1 MAPAGRQS
9 WREDGLHE
17 REGKVNMAE
26 IIVAVEGISH
36 RQVKEKGILSI
47 LSRAKEQKL
56 IWGVKINDMLYSG
69 DVSQILSSLHN
80 DYGLGIMA
88 DVKLHDIPSTMENSI
103 ATLVGAGADI
113 ITIHCSSN
121 FRPRNE
127 EILRHLAGVT
137 SLTSFTDL
145 EVKWIYDKS
154 TEEIVRAFSDIA
166 LMNHYEYIVSSVKDL
181 HFIQGNPLKKI
192 CTGIRPSWYPDR
204 HDQVRVSSV
213 REAIRMEADFIV
225 LGRPIMGQE
234 DVEKA
239 IEKVFAEMQ

>member
-1 MAPAGRQS
+1 MT
-9 WREDGLHE
+9 
-17 REGKVNMAE
+17 E

-36 RQVKEKGILSI
+36 QQAKEKGILSL

-69 DVSQILSSLHN
+69 DVSQILFSLHN

-88 DVKLHDIPSTMENSI
+88 DVKLHDIPNTMENSI

-113 ITIHCSSN
+113 VTIHCSSN

-127 EILRHLAGVT
+127 ETLKHLAGVT
-137 SLTSFTDL
+137 ALTSFTDL

-166 LMNHYEYIVSSVKDL
+166 LMNHYEYIVSSIKDL
-181 HFIQGNPLKKI
+181 NYIQGNPLKKI

-204 HDQVRVSSV
+204 HDQVRVSSIK
-213 REAIRMEADFIV
+213 EAVRMEADFIV
-225 LGRPIMGQE
+225 LGRPIMYQE
-234 DVEKA
+234 DMWKA
-239 IEKVFAEMQ
+239 IERVFTEVQ